1 MSKYSFSYGSVGLVI
16 CVGDLLNPRNCG
28 YWNLARE
35 DQTFETAP
43 KAMICSLAK
52 LMPIHRGGGVY
63 QIALDNF
70 IQRIKY
76 GDWGHI
82 FPEGRTYQVQ
92 EGYDLKNRSS

>member
-1 MSKYSFSYGSVGLVI
+1 
-16 CVGDLLNPRNCG
+16 
-28 YWNLARE
+28 
-35 DQTFETAP
+35 
-43 KAMICSLAK
+43 
-52 LMPIHRGGGVY
+52 MPIHRGGGVY

-92 EGYDLKNRSS
+92 EGYDL

>member
-1 MSKYSFSYGSVGLVI
+1 MHLCHVQIFIFVWFGRF
-16 CVGDLLNPRNCG
+16 GDLCRC
-28 YWNLARE
+28 E

-92 EGYDLKNRSS
+92 EGYDL